1 MPTVYVN
8 DKPVEIG
15 TQKLN
20 CVQAAEL
27 AGVFVP
33 HYCWHEAL
41 TVVASCR
48 MCLVEMGDL
57 KDGKVNFPPGG
68 KVSPGCQ
75 TPVKDGTVIV
85 TAEYDKR
92 DKSLPVLPYDP
103 NYTKAAPL
111 GERAKKSQAD
121 TLEGLLINHPLDCP
135 VCDKAGECKLQDF
148 SYKYGRS
155 ESRMVD
161 VKNTPP
167 NKPQLSSK
175 ITLFT
180 DRCIMC
186 TRCVRFTREISGTAE
201 LAVMGRGH
209 HEEIDVFPGRPL
221 ENKLAGNVVDL
232 CPVGALG
239 SKDFLYK
246 QRVWYLKTTD
256 GVCNRCSTGCSTYVD
271 TNKDIV
277 YRLRP
282 RYNPKAQG
290 HFMCDDGRLGYHHAN
305 SGERFVRPMVKTEG
319 RFKPM
324 VWSSLLPQL
333 KQEFSDA
340 AKANAKGTV
349 AVLSPF
355 LTVEE
360 AFLLGSYFKSLSKD
374 VRLVLGPVPV
384 IGQDDKYPKNAKGE
398 PPAKPEEPV
407 KFTIRAEKAPN
418 RVGVEA
424 VLKQLQGEV
433 IPFASIAGESLSAM
447 WFAGGYP
454 DPSRSTRSCVSGGLE
469 GPGAARGAR
478 YSPDGRYGFREVRA
492 SRDDRV
498 REGRHV
504 REPRWL
510 CADIPASRPATGRS
524 AKRTATRRRP
534 AWPTRACATRVC
546 AEGTGRSGAVLR
558 GWRPEPQPTPQPA
571 SGDVMPPF
579 DPIYTA
585 IVIVG
590 LIGGVLGVCA
600 YLTLGERKISAWM
613 QDRIGPNRAGPGG
626 LLQPIADGGKFFLKE
641 EVIPDHVDK
650 VFYML
655 APAVAVGTALMA
667 LAIVPFGA
675 TTPAP
680 NPVPR
685 ACHRI
690 VTSKSRQRH
699 HPLQRNRRL
708 IPSRSSRRNTAATS
722 TSCWRRDW
730 TSVCCT
736 SSRSARSR
744 CTA

>member
-41 TVVASCR
+41 SVVASCR

-57 KDGKVNFPPGG
+57 KDGKVTMQGR
-68 KVSPGCQ
+68 VLPGCQ
-75 TPVKDGTVIV
+75 TPVKDGSVIV
-85 TAEYDKR
+85 TGEYDKR
-92 DKSLPVLPYDP
+92 DAALPALPYDP
-103 NYTKAAPL
+103 GYTKAAPL
-111 GERAKKSQAD
+111 GDRAKKSQAD

-167 NKPQLSSK
+167 NKPHISST
-175 ITLFT
+175 IALFT

-201 LAVMGRGH
+201 LYVTGRGH

-277 YRLRP
+277 YRLRA

-290 HFMCDDGRLGYHHAN
+290 HFICDDGRYGYHHAN
-305 SGERFVRPMVKTEG
+305 SGERFVRPVVKTEG
-319 RFKPM
+319 RFKPV
-324 VWSSLLPQL
+324 VWSTLLPML
-333 KQEFSDA
+333 KQEFADA
-340 AKANAKGTV
+340 AKAGAKSIV

-360 AFLLGSYFKSLSKD
+360 AFLLGSYFKSLSPD
-374 VRLVLGPVPV
+374 VRLVLGPVPL
-384 IGQDDKYPKNAKGE
+384 IGQDDTYPKNAKGE
-398 PPAKPEEPV
+398 PVEPI

-418 RVGVEA
+418 RIGVEE
-424 VLKQLQGEV
+424 VLKALQGEV
-433 IPFASIAGESLSAM
+433 IPFASVAGESLSAM

-454 DPSRSTRSCVSGGLE
+454 DPSHLD
-469 GPGAARGAR
+469 A
-478 YSPDGRYGFREVRA
+478 
-492 SRDDRV
+492 
-498 REGRHV
+498 
-504 REPRWL
+504 
-510 CADIPASRPATGRS
+510 
-524 AKRTATRRRP
+524 
-534 AWPTRACATRVC
+534 
-546 AEGTGRSGAVLR
+546 
-558 GWRPEPQPTPQPA
+558 
-571 SGDVMPPF
+571 
-579 DPIYTA
+579 
-585 IVIVG
+585 
-590 LIGGVLGVCA
+590 
-600 YLTLGERKISAWM
+600 
-613 QDRIGPNRAGPGG
+613 
-626 LLQPIADGGKFFLKE
+626 
-641 EVIPDHVDK
+641 
-650 VFYML
+650 
-655 APAVAVGTALMA
+655 
-667 LAIVPFGA
+667 
-675 TTPAP
+675 
-680 NPVPR
+680 
-685 ACHRI
+685 
-690 VTSKSRQRH
+690 
-699 HPLQRNRRL
+699 L
-708 IPSRSSRRNTAATS
+708 IPSGWKAPALLVSQDLLPTVVTASAKYVLPATTGFEKDGTFVNHAGYAQTFHRAVKPPVETRTELQLAFDLLGRRGLVQPAAV
-722 TSCWRRDW
+722 RAELAKA
-730 TSVCCT
+730 VPYFNGL
-736 SSRSARSR
+736 
-744 CTA
+744 